1 VNRAKA
7 IESARAVL
15 AGGTDTRADA
25 VALALYVL
33 EVNQSIEGAFS
44 PSAPSVGGGVSPA
57 APALA
62 PVSKKSDAASSAR
75 NLGGPSGPCTRCGIV
90 PKGPQ
95 EDCILGAEV
104 PGAGTEPHSFD
115 PKEADTLTEVGR
127 TDTNA
132 ATVPT
137 VYPTSGLAWQDEQ
150 IAVWLEGHAAGYE
163 HGGLHDIAKAH
174 RKRAMQIR
182 RREYLEKP

>member
-1 VNRAKA
+1 MNRAKA
-7 IESARAVL
+7 IETARAVL
-15 AGGTDTRADA
+15 SGGTDTRADA

-33 EVNQSIEGAFS
+33 EVNQGIEGAFS

-62 PVSKKSDAASSAR
+62 PVSKKSDAASPAR
-75 NLGGPSGPCTRCGIV
+75 NLGGPSGRG
-90 PKGPQ
+90 Q
-95 EDCILGAEV
+95 LD
-104 PGAGTEPHSFD
+104 FD
-115 PKEADTLTEVGR
+115 PKEADTLTEVGE

-163 HGGLHDIAKAH
+163 HGGQHDVAKAH
-174 RKRAMQIR
+174 RKRAMQVR

>member
-1 VNRAKA
+1 MNRAKA
-7 IESARAVL
+7 IETARAVL
-15 AGGTDTRADA
+15 SGGTDTRADA

-33 EVNQSIEGAFS
+33 EVNQGIEGAFS

-75 NLGGPSGPCTRCGIV
+75 NLGGPSGRCKLH
-90 PKGPQ
+90 PRENPSPF
-95 EDCILGAEV
+95 CATCSAE
-104 PGAGTEPHSFD
+104 PFD
-115 PKEADTLTEVGR
+115 PKEADTFTDVGK

-132 ATVPT
+132 ATIPT

-163 HGGLHDIAKAH
+163 HGGQHDVAKAH
-174 RKRAMQIR
+174 RKRAMQVR

>member
-1 VNRAKA
+1 MNRAKA
-7 IESARAVL
+7 IETARAVL
-15 AGGTDTRADA
+15 SGGTETRADA

-33 EVNQSIEGAFS
+33 EVNQGIEGAFS

-75 NLGGPSGPCTRCGIV
+75 NLGGPSGRRG
-90 PKGPQ
+90 Q
-95 EDCILGAEV
+95 FD
-104 PGAGTEPHSFD
+104 FD
-115 PKEADTLTEVGR
+115 PKEADTLTEVGK

-163 HGGLHDIAKAH
+163 HGGQHDVAKAH